1 MRGESE
7 AGFAQP
13 FSLGSGQI
21 TQPTGIGPT
30 KEDEPIGTQLQA
42 LVVVAKEDL
51 ARRAGHFRAVG
62 YTEIQRAPRGKGWRY
77 RFQAQGPEEVFAGD
91 VEHSQVGIGDSV
103 HGILRLEQGGEGA
116 RGSVGRN

>member
-51 ARRAGHFRAVG
+51 ARCADHFWAMRYAQV
-62 YTEIQRAPRGKGWRY
+62 QRAPRGKGRRY
-77 RFQAQGPEEVFAGD
+77 GLQAQRPEKVLSGDIEGP
-91 VEHSQVGIGDSV
+91 QMRIGDSA
-103 HGILRLEQGGEGA
+103 HSPFRSGHRSGDNSSRCPL
-116 RGSVGRN
+116 